1 MNCARLSADDRA
13 LAGLPAPVQEALQG
27 LGVELQGVCIDSR
40 ALEPGDTFLAYPGE
54 RQDGRCYIPQAI
66 ARGAAA
72 VLWEREGFRWD
83 PAWRVPNR
91 GVHGLRGMAG
101 WLAAHVYGHPSRV
114 LSVIGVTGTNGK
126 TSCTHWIAQALA
138 AAGRPAAVIGTL
150 GSGFP
155 GALEPAATTTPDPVA
170 VQRLLARFRDAG
182 AQAVA
187 MEVSSHALVQER
199 VNGVEFSVAL
209 FTNLSRDH
217 LDYHGTME
225 AYARAKLR
233 LFQWPGL
240 KRAVLNLDDP
250 FGGHIAE
257 ELRGGEVPVLGY
269 GLTDDGA
276 WSADRLGVP
285 MVRGHLLELSER
297 GIRLEVRLSSRQTG
311 VPSGAGVLESPLLG
325 RFNAENLLAVA
336 ATLIT
341 SGIALP
347 QALSALGTV
356 RPAPGRLQ
364 QLGGGDRPL
373 VVIDY
378 AHTPDALAKVLAALR
393 DMMARPGGRL
403 ICVFGCGGE
412 RDRGKRPL
420 MGGVAT
426 RYADEVIVTSDN
438 PRGEPPSQIIADI
451 VGGAGA
457 NHRVI
462 EDRAGAIFEAVG
474 RARPGDVVLIA
485 GKGHE
490 QYQEVGGERRPFSDA
505 EVAGRALTAWRGGKP

>member
-1 MNCARLSADDRA
+1 MNCARLSAEDCGF
-13 LAGLPAPVQEALQG
+13 AGLPAPAREALQG
-27 LGVELQGVCIDSR
+27 LGVKLQGVCIDSR
-40 ALEPGDTFLAYPGE
+40 VLQPGDTFLAYPGE
-54 RQDGRCYIPQAI
+54 RQDGRHYIAQAI

-72 VLWEREGFRWD
+72 VLWEQEGFRWD
-83 PAWRVPNR
+83 PAWQVPNR
-91 GVHGLRGMAG
+91 AVRGLRGMAG
-101 WLAAHVYGHPSRV
+101 WLAAHVYGFPSRA

-155 GALEPAATTTPDPVA
+155 EALEPTATTTPDPVT

-199 VNGVEFSVAL
+199 VNGVEFSLAL

-233 LFQWPGL
+233 LFQWPHL
-240 KRAVLNLDDP
+240 KCAVLNLDDP

-257 ELRGGEVPVLGY
+257 ELRDGGAPVLGY

-276 WSADRLGVP
+276 WSAERLGVP
-285 MVRGHLLELSER
+285 MVRGHLRELSER
-297 GIRLEVRLSSRQTG
+297 GVRLEVRP
-311 VPSGAGVLESPLLG
+311 PSGLGVLESSQLG

-336 ATLIT
+336 ATLIA

-347 QALSALGTV
+347 QALSALGQV

-364 QLGGGDRPL
+364 QLGGGERPL

-393 DMMARPGGRL
+393 DIMARPGGRL

-420 MGGVAT
+420 MGAVAT

-438 PRGEPPSQIIADI
+438 PRSEPPRQIIADI
-451 VGGAGA
+451 VSGAGT

-462 EDRAGAIFEAVG
+462 EDRAEAIFEAIG
-474 RARPGDVVLIA
+474 RARPGDVVLVA

-490 QYQEVGGERRPFSDA
+490 QYQEVEGERRPFSDA
-505 EVAGRALTAWRGGKP
+505 DVASRALAAWEGADP

>member
-1 MNCARLSADDRA
+1 MNCARLSADDRT
-13 LAGLPAPVQEALQG
+13 LSGLPAPVQEALQG

-40 ALEPGDTFLAYPGE
+40 TLEPGDTFLAYPGE
-54 RQDGRCYIPQAI
+54 RQDGRHFIPQAI

-72 VLWEREGFRWD
+72 VLWEREGFRWE
-83 PAWRVPNR
+83 PAWRVPNG
-91 GVHGLRGMAG
+91 GVHGLRSMAG
-101 WLAAHVYGHPSRV
+101 WLAAHVHGHPSRV
-114 LSVIGVTGTNGK
+114 LPVIGVTGTNGK
-126 TSCTHWIAQALA
+126 TSCTHWIAQAMM

-150 GSGFP
+150 GSGFS
-155 GALEPAATTTPDPVA
+155 GALEPAATTTPDPIT

-187 MEVSSHALVQER
+187 MEVSSHALVQDR
-199 VNGVEFSVAL
+199 VNGVQFSIAL

-240 KRAVLNLDDP
+240 KQAVLNLDDP
-250 FGGHIAE
+250 FGGHIAG
-257 ELRGGEVPVLGY
+257 ELGDSQVPILGY

-285 MVRGHLLELSER
+285 MVRGHLLELSEQ
-297 GIRLEVRLSSRQTG
+297 GIRIEVRA
-311 VPSGAGVLESPLLG
+311 PSGAGVLTSPLIG

-336 ATLIT
+336 ATLVAA
-341 SGIALP
+341 GVPLP
-347 QALSALGTV
+347 QALSALETV

-373 VVIDY
+373 VVVDY
-378 AHTPDALAKVLAALR
+378 AHTPDALAKVLVALR
-393 DMMARPGGRL
+393 DVMARPGGRL

-420 MGGVAT
+420 MGAVAT

-438 PRGEPPSQIIADI
+438 PRGEPASQIIAEI

-462 EDRAGAIFEAVG
+462 EDRARAIFEAVAG
-474 RARPGDVVLIA
+474 ARPGDVVLIA

-490 QYQEVGGERRPFSDA
+490 QYQEIGGERRPFSDVD
-505 EVAGRALTAWRGGKP
+505 VAGRALAAWEVGKP